1 MQVLEKNIK
10 GFNLLEL
17 LIVIVIM
24 GFVSAVAYPNLS
36 GWSKERKA
44 RGAAIKI
51 KSLMEKIN
59 AQVQR
64 GNYAFVQVF
73 FIADAT
79 NVQVKSRGMKIS
91 TLNSKINDGGN
102 VWNADATS
110 RCNIISDTYWDDDPD
125 EVSPEAAISDVSKE
139 VDALKE
145 AFASATNQIQNLT
158 GSLQAATIAA
168 ATIKI
173 PENFQVNVDELNNR
187 LASASVSVSQV
198 QDVYSNIEKSLDGQP
213 EAHRDVVSASDKLVV
228 QLEEMNSLVKQLNE
242 KYSAISK
249 AMGN

>member
-1 MQVLEKNIK
+1 MKKKFFIPEKY
-10 GFNLLEL
+10 LEL
-17 LIVIVIM
+17 VFGLGASVVIIGALLKITHKDFIFSGNTWLTAGLITEAVIFMIA
-24 GFVSAVAYPNLS
+24 GLRGYAV
-36 GWSKERKA
+36 
-44 RGAAIKI
+44 
-51 KSLMEKIN
+51 
-59 AQVQR
+59 
-64 GNYAFVQVF
+64 
-73 FIADAT
+73 T
-79 NVQVKSRGMKIS
+79 NE
-91 TLNSKINDGGN
+91 
-102 VWNADATS
+102 
-110 RCNIISDTYWDDDPD
+110 DDDLGD
-125 EVSPEAAISDVSKE
+125 SPEAVISDISKE

-198 QDVYSNIEKSLDGQP
+198 QDVYNNIEKSLDGQP

>member
-1 MQVLEKNIK
+1 MKKKFFIPEKY
-10 GFNLLEL
+10 LEL
-17 LIVIVIM
+17 IFGLGASVVIIGALLKITHKDFIFSGNTWLTAGLITEAVIFMIA
-24 GFVSAVAYPNLS
+24 GLRGYAVTNEDDNL
-36 GWSKERKA
+36 G
-44 RGAAIKI
+44 
-51 KSLMEKIN
+51 
-59 AQVQR
+59 
-64 GNYAFVQVF
+64 
-73 FIADAT
+73 D
-79 NVQVKSRGMKIS
+79 
-91 TLNSKINDGGN
+91 
-102 VWNADATS
+102 
-110 RCNIISDTYWDDDPD
+110 
-125 EVSPEAAISDVSKE
+125 SPEAAISDVSKE

-198 QDVYSNIEKSLDGQP
+198 QDVYNNIEKSLDGQP
-213 EAHRDVVSASDKLVV
+213 DAHRDVVSASDKLVV

>member
-1 MQVLEKNIK
+1 MKKKFFIPEKY
-10 GFNLLEL
+10 LEL
-17 LIVIVIM
+17 VFGLGASVVIIGALLKITHKDFIFSGNTWLTAGLITEAVIFMIAGLRGYAVTNEDDNL
-24 GFVSAVAYPNLS
+24 GDSA
-36 GWSKERKA
+36 
-44 RGAAIKI
+44 
-51 KSLMEKIN
+51 
-59 AQVQR
+59 
-64 GNYAFVQVF
+64 
-73 FIADAT
+73 
-79 NVQVKSRGMKIS
+79 
-91 TLNSKINDGGN
+91 
-102 VWNADATS
+102 
-110 RCNIISDTYWDDDPD
+110 
-125 EVSPEAAISDVSKE
+125 EAAISDVSKE

-198 QDVYSNIEKSLDGQP
+198 QDVYNNIEKSLDGQP

>member
-1 MQVLEKNIK
+1 MKKKFFIPEKY
-10 GFNLLEL
+10 LEL
-17 LIVIVIM
+17 IFGLGASVVIVGALLKITHKD
-24 GFVSAVAYPNLS
+24 FVFSGNTWLTAGLITEAVIFMIAGL
-36 GWSKERKA
+36 
-44 RGAAIKI
+44 RG
-51 KSLMEKIN
+51 
-59 AQVQR
+59 
-64 GNYAFVQVF
+64 YAVTTE
-73 FIADAT
+73 D
-79 NVQVKSRGMKIS
+79 
-91 TLNSKINDGGN
+91 DG
-102 VWNADATS
+102 
-110 RCNIISDTYWDDDPD
+110 PD

-145 AFASATNQIQNLT
+145 AFVSATNQIQNLT

-198 QDVYSNIEKSLDGQP
+198 QNVYSNIEKSLDGQP

-228 QLEEMNSLVKQLNE
+228 QLEEMNSVVKQLNE

>member
-1 MQVLEKNIK
+1 MKKKFFIPEKY
-10 GFNLLEL
+10 LEL
-17 LIVIVIM
+17 IFGLGASVVIIGALLKITHKDFIFSGNTWLTAGLITEAVIFMIA
-24 GFVSAVAYPNLS
+24 GLRGYAVTT
-36 GWSKERKA
+36 E
-44 RGAAIKI
+44 
-51 KSLMEKIN
+51 
-59 AQVQR
+59 
-64 GNYAFVQVF
+64 
-73 FIADAT
+73 D
-79 NVQVKSRGMKIS
+79 
-91 TLNSKINDGGN
+91 DG
-102 VWNADATS
+102 
-110 RCNIISDTYWDDDPD
+110 PD

>member
-1 MQVLEKNIK
+1 MKKKFFIPEKY
-10 GFNLLEL
+10 LEL
-17 LIVIVIM
+17 VFGLGASVVIIGALLKITHKDFIFSGNTWLTAGLITEAVIFMIA
-24 GFVSAVAYPNLS
+24 GL
-36 GWSKERKA
+36 
-44 RGAAIKI
+44 RGYTVTT
-51 KSLMEKIN
+51 E
-59 AQVQR
+59 
-64 GNYAFVQVF
+64 
-73 FIADAT
+73 
-79 NVQVKSRGMKIS
+79 
-91 TLNSKINDGGN
+91 
-102 VWNADATS
+102 
-110 RCNIISDTYWDDDPD
+110 DDDPD

>member
-1 MQVLEKNIK
+1 MKKKFFIPEKY
-10 GFNLLEL
+10 LEL
-17 LIVIVIM
+17 VFGLGASVVIIGALLKITHKDFIFSGNTWLTAGLITEAVIFMIA
-24 GFVSAVAYPNLS
+24 GLRGYAV
-36 GWSKERKA
+36 
-44 RGAAIKI
+44 
-51 KSLMEKIN
+51 
-59 AQVQR
+59 
-64 GNYAFVQVF
+64 
-73 FIADAT
+73 T
-79 NVQVKSRGMKIS
+79 NE
-91 TLNSKINDGGN
+91 
-102 VWNADATS
+102 
-110 RCNIISDTYWDDDPD
+110 DDDLGD
-125 EVSPEAAISDVSKE
+125 SPEAAISDISKE

-145 AFASATNQIQNLT
+145 AFASATDQIQNLT

-198 QDVYSNIEKSLDGQP
+198 QDVYNNIEKSLDGQP

>member
-1 MQVLEKNIK
+1 MKKKFFIPEKY
-10 GFNLLEL
+10 LEL
-17 LIVIVIM
+17 VFGLGASVVIIGALLKITHKDFIFSGNTWLTAGLITEAVIFMIA
-24 GFVSAVAYPNLS
+24 GLRGYAV
-36 GWSKERKA
+36 
-44 RGAAIKI
+44 
-51 KSLMEKIN
+51 
-59 AQVQR
+59 
-64 GNYAFVQVF
+64 
-73 FIADAT
+73 T
-79 NVQVKSRGMKIS
+79 NEDVDLG
-91 TLNSKINDGGN
+91 D
-102 VWNADATS
+102 
-110 RCNIISDTYWDDDPD
+110 
-125 EVSPEAAISDVSKE
+125 SPEAAISDVSKE

-198 QDVYSNIEKSLDGQP
+198 QDVYNNIEKSLDGQP

>member
-1 MQVLEKNIK
+1 MKKKFFIPEKY
-10 GFNLLEL
+10 LEL
-17 LIVIVIM
+17 VFGLGASVVIIGALLKITHKDFIFSGNTWLTAGLITEAVIFMIA
-24 GFVSAVAYPNLS
+24 GLRGYAVTT
-36 GWSKERKA
+36 E
-44 RGAAIKI
+44 
-51 KSLMEKIN
+51 
-59 AQVQR
+59 
-64 GNYAFVQVF
+64 
-73 FIADAT
+73 
-79 NVQVKSRGMKIS
+79 
-91 TLNSKINDGGN
+91 
-102 VWNADATS
+102 
-110 RCNIISDTYWDDDPD
+110 DDDLGD
-125 EVSPEAAISDVSKE
+125 SPEAAISDISKE

-198 QDVYSNIEKSLDGQP
+198 QDVYNNIEKSLDGQP

>member
-1 MQVLEKNIK
+1 MKKKFFIPEKY
-10 GFNLLEL
+10 LEL
-17 LIVIVIM
+17 IFGLGASVVIIGALLKITHKDFIFSGNTWLTAGLITEALIFMIA
-24 GFVSAVAYPNLS
+24 GLRGYAVTNEDDNL
-36 GWSKERKA
+36 G
-44 RGAAIKI
+44 
-51 KSLMEKIN
+51 
-59 AQVQR
+59 
-64 GNYAFVQVF
+64 
-73 FIADAT
+73 D
-79 NVQVKSRGMKIS
+79 
-91 TLNSKINDGGN
+91 
-102 VWNADATS
+102 
-110 RCNIISDTYWDDDPD
+110 
-125 EVSPEAAISDVSKE
+125 SPEAAISDVSKE

-198 QDVYSNIEKSLDGQP
+198 QDVYNNIEKSLDGQP